1 MSDTAFDDCIVGRN
15 VRIEGRLEAKGL
27 VRIEGSFSGTVT
39 SSDMVVITRGARVSA
54 DITAEA
60 LVIAG
65 EYEGEARVRDFV
77 RIGTGGRARAAFV
90 GDRLVMEEGSWFSGR
105 FLRTGAL
112 REGMAEVTT
121 GSTPV
126 QDPAV
131 TASAGNAGSSKT
143 VETDATTGRR
153 RLSLGNLLTGIA
165 RRRTKERE
173 DSHE

>member
-1 MSDTAFDDCIVGRN
+1 MSDTTFDDCIVGRD
-15 VRIEGRLEAKGL
+15 VCIEGRLEAKSL
-27 VRIEGSFSGTVT
+27 VRIEGCFSGTVA

-65 EYEGEARVRDFV
+65 EYEGEARVRGFV
-77 RIGTGGRARAAFV
+77 RIGKGGRARGAFA

-105 FLRTGAL
+105 FLRTEASPQ
-112 REGMAEVTT
+112 GMAEATT
-121 GSTPV
+121 GGIPV
-126 QDPAV
+126 QDPPV
-131 TASAGNAGSSKT
+131 TASAGNAGSDRSG
-143 VETDATTGRR
+143 EIDATAGRR
-153 RLSLGNLLTGIA
+153 RLSFESLLTVLA